1 MVKVTKVIN
10 KENEDSFLTPQ
21 GMVVKKRSDEVVI
34 YFIFQFTYKKKDEE
48 KLNVGK
54 EQRKL
59 NIEEIILAKSE
70 RLDVEWDMKSLSV
83 FVF

>member
-1 MVKVTKVIN
+1 
-10 KENEDSFLTPQ
+10 
-21 GMVVKKRSDEVVI
+21 MVVKKRSDEVVI

>member
-1 MVKVTKVIN
+1 MVKVIN

>member
-1 MVKVTKVIN
+1 MVKVTKFIN

-21 GMVVKKRSDEVVI
+21 GMVVKKKSDEVVI

-48 KLNVGK
+48 KLNVGN

-59 NIEEIILAKSE
+59 NTEEIILAKSE
-70 RLDVEWDMKSLSV
+70 RLDVEWGMKSLSV

>member
-10 KENEDSFLTPQ
+10 KENEDSFLNPQ

>member
-1 MVKVTKVIN
+1 MVKVTKFIN

-21 GMVVKKRSDEVVI
+21 GMVVKKNSDEVVI

-48 KLNVGK
+48 KLNVGN

-59 NIEEIILAKSE
+59 NTEEIILAKSE
-70 RLDVEWDMKSLSV
+70 RLDVEWGMKSLSV

>member
-1 MVKVTKVIN
+1 MVKVTKFIN

-48 KLNVGK
+48 KLNVGN

-59 NIEEIILAKSE
+59 NTEEIILAKSE
-70 RLDVEWDMKSLSV
+70 RLDVEWGMKSLSV